1 MGKSKTKH
9 VIPLTALYFIVSV
22 IGVLHHELWLD
33 EAHHWLL
40 ARDSHSLAELI
51 VNTRLEG
58 HPLAWSFLLYAVAKF
73 TIDPV
78 GMQLLHIV
86 IATAAVCVFVRKAPF
101 SLLFK
106 VLFIFGYFMIYEYDL
121 ISRNYILGLLFLF
134 LACSFFDDRNKKLPL
149 ICLCLAVASN
159 IHVMFSIPAFALFL
173 TLMAER
179 IQKRNVLEPKLL
191 VGAAIFTV
199 GTGAV
204 LLQFL
209 YTESSWLLDPIG
221 KMPFLDR
228 VGKGYISLFK
238 GLFPIPD
245 FRTHYFW
252 NSNLIVN
259 LSKPFAGI
267 LAFFAYFLPL
277 LLFFKNRKMLFFVYS
292 ALAGLQIFFFV
303 TQRDSMRFYGMTYMI
318 IVMALWIEHYY
329 TAENYAFKNWLAT
342 RKLTSFKKP
351 FIWAILIIHLCVGFY
366 AWTTDYI
373 YPFTSAKE
381 TVAFLK
387 AKKLDSREIV
397 TVTCDGTIISAYL
410 GRKIWFLC
418 EGGYHSFCQ
427 WNIGCAGKI
436 TPENI
441 AGLITDYMATHS
453 DAIFVSYY
461 PLTSGFPKHN
471 EWTSL
476 NDKVEFRF
484 LKSKSDIY
492 VADNGY
498 LYVFEVRKK

>member
-1 MGKSKTKH
+1 MRKPEIKH
-9 VIPLTALYFIVSV
+9 ALLLTSLYLIASL

-40 ARDSHSLAELI
+40 ARDSHSIAELI
-51 VNTRLEG
+51 ANTKLEG
-58 HPLAWSFLLYAVAKF
+58 HPLPWSFLLYGIARF
-73 TIDPV
+73 TGDPV

-86 IATAAVCVFVRKAPF
+86 IATLAVYVFVRKAPF

-106 VLFIFGYFMIYEYDL
+106 SIFVFGYFMIYEYDL
-121 ISRNYILGLLFLF
+121 ISRNYILGILFLF
-134 LACSFFDDRNKKLPL
+134 LACSLFNDRGRKLPL
-149 ICLCLAVASN
+149 ICLCFALASN
-159 IHVMFSIPAFALFL
+159 IHIVFSIPAFALFL
-173 TLMAER
+173 TILAER
-179 IQKRNVLEPKLL
+179 FQKRFVEPKLL
-191 VGAAIFTV
+191 LGIGIFAVGIS
-199 GTGAV
+199 AV
-204 LLQFL
+204 AMQFY

-221 KMPFLDR
+221 KMSFIDR
-228 VGKGYISLFK
+228 IGKGYISLFK

-245 FRTHYFW
+245 FRSHYFW

-259 LSKPFAGI
+259 FSKPFAGV

-318 IVMALWIEHYY
+318 IIIALWIEHYY
-329 TAENYAFKNWLAT
+329 PAENYAFKDWLSR
-342 RKLTSFKKP
+342 RKLTLFKKP
-351 FIWAILIIHLCVGFY
+351 IVWSVLIIHLCVGVY
-366 AWTTDYI
+366 AWTIDYI

-381 TVAFLK
+381 TVEFLK
-387 AKKLDSREIV
+387 ERKLDSREIV

-418 EGGYHSFCQ
+418 EGGYHSYCQ
-427 WNIGCAGKI
+427 WNVGCAGKI

-441 AGLITDYMATHS
+441 AGLITDYLATHS

-461 PLTSGFPKHN
+461 PLSSGFPKGN
-471 EWTSL
+471 DWESL
-476 NDKVEFRF
+476 NDNVEFRF
-484 LKSKSDIY
+484 LKSKSDFY